1 MSPWEGGGEALIV
14 ANRELMRNRGTWY
27 NLDSG
32 AGAIFDHEILPMTT
46 GTEAM
51 AGDPPTVLDGIREQ
65 LAPYN
70 KNGIELTEATD
81 INADLNIDSVAI
93 LDLLMTIEDAYDISI
108 PINLLA
114 DVRTVGDLADTVD
127 KMIGARGESGSC

>member
-1 MSPWEGGGEALIV
+1 MTPGRQAI
-14 ANRELMRNRGTWY
+14 AA
-27 NLDSG
+27 DSQS
-32 AGAIFDHEILPMTT
+32 
-46 GTEAM
+46 
-51 AGDPPTVLDGIREQ
+51 VLDGIREQ

-70 KNGIELTEATD
+70 KSGIEVTEATD

-114 DVRTVGDLADTVD
+114 DVRTVGDLTATVRD
-127 KMIGARGESGSC
+127 MIEARAESGSC